1 MQMMD
6 RLALDPKPSL
16 GLPQGALWGSLHDGT
31 RAMNITEVRVKL
43 LENQPDKLRGFAS
56 VTVEDCLVI
65 RDLKIIEGAQGLFI
79 AMPSRK
85 LCDRCTSCGSK
96 NHLRARF
103 CNDCG
108 RRLRSARG
116 NQDDRG
122 RVRLYA
128 DIAHPIH
135 QGARSFVEKSVLKAY
150 EEEFTRSK
158 QEGYVATRF
167 DDLDY
172 DSYDDKKAGRRGG
185 QRNAAPRSDGDT
197 GGNADESSK
206 RDTLKPEPKPAS
218 KPEPKPVSGPELRTS
233 DEIPRPERRTAER

>member
-1 MQMMD
+1 
-6 RLALDPKPSL
+6 
-16 GLPQGALWGSLHDGT
+16 
-31 RAMNITEVRVKL
+31 MNITEVRVKL

-116 NQDDRG
+116 SQDDRG

-150 EEEFTRSK
+150 EEEYALSK
-158 QEGYVATRF
+158 KDGYVATRF

-172 DSYDDKKAGRRGG
+172 DSYDDKKSGRRGG
-185 QRNAAPRSDGDT
+185 QRSAASRSKADT
-197 GGNADESSK
+197 GGNAKRGGNTDKGAKQESSAA
-206 RDTLKPEPKPAS
+206 EPKP
-218 KPEPKPVSGPELRTS
+218 ELRPS

>member
-1 MQMMD
+1 
-6 RLALDPKPSL
+6 
-16 GLPQGALWGSLHDGT
+16 
-31 RAMNITEVRVKL
+31 MNITEVRVKL
-43 LENQPDKLRGFAS
+43 LDNQPDKLRAFAS

-85 LCDRCTSCGSK
+85 LCDRCGSCGSK

-108 RRLRSARG
+108 RRLRSERG
-116 NQDDRG
+116 SQDDRG

-135 QGARSFVEKSVLKAY
+135 QGARAFVEKAVLEAY
-150 EEEFTRSK
+150 AVEVERSK
-158 QEGYVATRF
+158 EAGYVATRF

-172 DSYDDKKAGRRGG
+172 DSYDAKQPRRGRRNGD
-185 QRNAAPRSDGDT
+185 RRPRPTRSAPEAADPAA
-197 GGNADESSK
+197 AD
-206 RDTLKPEPKPAS
+206 PAAAEAR
-218 KPEPKPVSGPELRTS
+218 PAAEADPGR
-233 DEIPRPERRTAER
+233 DEIPRPAPAPRSAEHR